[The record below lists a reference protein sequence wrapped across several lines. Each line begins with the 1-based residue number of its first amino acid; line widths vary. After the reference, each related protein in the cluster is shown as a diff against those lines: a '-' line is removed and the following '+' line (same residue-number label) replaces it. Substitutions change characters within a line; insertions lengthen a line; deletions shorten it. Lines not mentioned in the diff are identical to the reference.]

1 MGKPLLSRSSKCLV
15 GGDTAER
22 KRAVRRQHLK
32 FRKSGVGLG
41 VGRVLGGVGEVS
53 PRRYHPEP
61 MREKRG
67 CFSQLQNPK
76 VKIYREFPQSH
87 SKWDPVEGQG
97 SWPPQAWGARHLEGP
112 GLRAGSAGVG
122 TPQQGLLE
130 GLQDPR

>member
-61 MREKRG
+61 MRR
-67 CFSQLQNPK
+67 CHLS
-76 VKIYREFPQSH
+76 IS
-87 SKWDPVEGQG
+87 GQG
-97 SWPPQAWGARHLEGP
+97 
-112 GLRAGSAGVG
+112 GLMCCVRMLSKCV
-122 TPQQGLLE
+122 
-130 GLQDPR
+130 